1 MFSNLA
7 LSTYKFDLE
16 LADLEAVV
24 VVMEVP
30 NLAPVEVVPVAE
42 VVAIEGVPEEEQ
54 VEEGL
59 RLVWDHPG

>member
-30 NLAPVEVVPVAE
+30 NLAPAEVVPVAE

-54 VEEGL
+54 VEEDL